1 MAPARTFWGDT
12 AAAYRAVV
20 DFLRFLHPDFAAAP
34 VLRERI
40 RRKVL
45 PAACQWISR
54 RRGLSAATLDR
65 VLSVLRAGEQAMPVD
80 PRVSETLTTIR
91 PDVVMVSP
99 LVDAA
104 SSQVDWVKGAQ
115 RAGIPAAVAVASWD
129 NLTNKGLMR
138 VGPDR
143 VFVWN

>member
-12 AAAYRAVV
+12 AVAYRAVV

-45 PAACQWISR
+45 PTACQWISR
-54 RRGLSAATLDR
+54 LRGMSAGTLDR
-65 VLSVLRAGEQAMPVD
+65 MLTMLRAGEQAMPVD
-80 PRVSETLTTIR
+80 ARVRELLTTLR
-91 PDVVMVSP
+91 PDLVVVSP

-104 SSQVDWVKGAQ
+104 SAQVDWVKGAQ
-115 RAGIPAAVAVASWD
+115 REGIPAAVAVASWD
-129 NLTNKGLMR
+129 NL
-138 VGPDR
+138 
-143 VFVWN
+143 